1 MSLPIERVYELALRA
16 LDEQERQVNDTRGRI
31 PPVLAAGGLG
41 VTLLAKPI
49 FHEGHPTGFGE
60 VGAVV
65 VGLLGSGVLVVASVA
80 LLRSTRMAFSVNAP
94 RLLQAAREAGVI
106 DGDGHSQD
114 EAAFHEATALALA
127 ERRAGNDSIVVRLTR
142 WLDIALVALVVEL
155 VGLASAAALAS

>member
-1 MSLPIERVYELALRA
+1 VYELALRA
-16 LDEQERQVNDTRGRI
+16 LDEQERQVSDARARV

-80 LLRSTRMAFSVNAP
+80 LLRSTRMAFSVDAS

-106 DGDGHSQD
+106 DDDGHSQD

-142 WLDIALVALVVEL
+142 WLDIALVTLVIEL